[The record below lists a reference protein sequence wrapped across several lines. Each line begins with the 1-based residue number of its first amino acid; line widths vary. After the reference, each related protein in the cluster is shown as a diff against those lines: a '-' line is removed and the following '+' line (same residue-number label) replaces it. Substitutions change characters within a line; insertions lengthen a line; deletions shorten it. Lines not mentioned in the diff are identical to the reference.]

1 MTVMVDPI
9 TDEEM
14 IGYFAAMLT
23 DQPWGEPA
31 TSLDELEI
39 PSGSRQDLSRA
50 GFNGPSPQG

>member
-23 DQPWGEPA
+23 DLPWGEPA
-31 TSLDELEI
+31 TSLEELEV
-39 PSGSRQDLSRA
+39 PSGSH
-50 GFNGPSPQG
+50 